1 MRRILDRIL
10 LSLLIVV
17 LFSIVTFSYTGSSVL
32 NAQAKTSS
40 NDNNIASNDVIVP
53 IQGNNIL
60 GNIAKQFG
68 TLTKQFTEYI
78 VNLDG
83 KQIFRNE
90 TIKQNIVTDYK
101 PADYNISRLNYP
113 LLGFNINASDIKIH
127 IIPSRID
134 ETSTKVDFPLL
145 LARNVN
151 VTNGLINMKY
161 HEINLGG
168 IYGIYNKNTDKMTLH
183 IPISTALRYLPHP

>member
-1 MRRILDRIL
+1 
-10 LSLLIVV
+10 
-17 LFSIVTFSYTGSSVL
+17 VL
-32 NAQAKTSS
+32 NAQSKTSN
-40 NDNNIASNDVIVP
+40 NDNNIASNYGVIVP

-60 GNIAKQFG
+60 GNLAKQFG
-68 TLTKQFTEYI
+68 TLTKQFTEYT

-145 LARNVN
+145 LARNVS

-168 IYGIYNKNTDKMTLH
+168 IYGIYNKTTDKMTLH